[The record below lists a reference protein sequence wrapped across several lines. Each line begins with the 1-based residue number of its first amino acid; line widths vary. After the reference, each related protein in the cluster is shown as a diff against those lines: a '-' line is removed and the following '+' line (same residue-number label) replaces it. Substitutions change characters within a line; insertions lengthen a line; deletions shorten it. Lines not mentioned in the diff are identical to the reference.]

1 MNVRPTK
8 LGEQTMGSASE
19 GQYGETDADYAERTA
34 RYQQAVQAGH
44 QQVAGY
50 QQTGGYEQTGAYGT
64 GYVEEGGGAGAV
76 AGTVLAGTLMMI
88 SGAIGFLQGLAMVIR
103 GGFFVFHANYAYHW
117 TVHGWGWT
125 ELIIG
130 AVVFAAGVCVL
141 MGMLWARVVGVIL
154 ASLSAIAS
162 FLTLP
167 YYPIWSI
174 TLIAVNAFI
183 IWALVTSGG
192 RRQQA
197 GSY

>member
-1 MNVRPTK
+1 
-8 LGEQTMGSASE
+8 MGNASE
-19 GQYGETDADYAERTA
+19 GQYGETDPDYAERTA

-88 SGAIGFLQGLAMVIR
+88 SGSIGFLQGLAMVIR
-103 GGFFVFHANYAYHW
+103 GRFFVFHANYAYHW

-167 YYPIWSI
+167 YYPVWSI